1 MVQTGTGIS
10 KQHSHHLSTACGA
23 AAPQQTHRALRR
35 LLALALLLLA
45 ATTAMAQQY
54 YVFSFTSGNTT
65 YYLAPNDAG
74 TEIDD
79 NKTNFDYSCVWSLNS
94 GQLQNVKTGL
104 YFDMFTDSPYN
115 RLQETAPSKTFS
127 IYDDKLTYQSNPY
140 RYYLLFYDGGWDCA
154 RSGYSSYRAA
164 ASGVDEITVQAGVV
178 VNIIPAV
185 GEDGVIAIG
194 ETTADYAASQ
204 ATYTP
209 AYTGYAYDGIT
220 VSPSNVATTTVV
232 MNQSGSQWIWNTSN
246 SGASVSNGVVT
257 LTDRAAVG
265 SGITFT
271 AQVIYNNCTSA
282 VASQTVAVRSTIDAP
297 AIAFN
302 DRTST
307 GATATL
313 TAVTGATIYYT
324 LDGTDPTTSSNL
336 YNASFSVTAGQEV
349 RAIAVLTLDGTTYSS
364 SIATKTYTPTSG
376 IEGNVVV
383 LYDYE
388 DHNWSYYSGDPNPCD
403 PTEYRN
409 PIRSLNPCNVKI
421 IYKGGSVSGASAVA
435 VSATE
440 NQNEFHYYETL
451 EKSGTNYPYT
461 TIPNPF
467 SKRPRLTSAT
477 GTTDGFY
484 GFNGWKVNSITGGSI
499 TGYSAG
505 STIPAETAI
514 TFVPTTTPSVN
525 GTDIVVELEAQWA
538 TAYVKE
544 CAANSLSTSGLTGGS
559 YERNFIVITSGD
571 SIGTEPSVPVTIS
584 AQYPDGTSAQ
594 GSTYIS
600 GDFTCDAD
608 TKFEYI
614 RINASSNTYT
624 ANNHDL
630 ILGRGISNN
639 GSVCVDMIQGI
650 SENKSDLNYT
660 IRLESGIYTGL
671 AFVRDDVTTY
681 VSGTNQVR
689 GILGSDYDRVI
700 MNDNSLEV
708 KITFKMADNVYYIGN
723 NVNHL
728 FDVTIKS
735 GKFQTDCSDQR
746 YENGTESNPANA
758 SGDSSFYVSIGDVY
772 TTPGKR
778 RLTILG
784 GVLASI
790 AGGIDS
796 SDYTKS
802 SDTSFYLRMKGGTI
816 RGSIYG
822 AGAYANATGV
832 RKYVITGGEVRGW
845 IGAGCNGTNNS
856 WPGGTLN
863 GNTFVYI
870 GGDVVVGKTQGN
882 QYYINASQGGNVFG
896 AGSGNSNYTTTGRV
910 NNSFVVIADAAH
922 VMGNVYAGGNMG
934 FARYTGS
941 LYVLGG
947 TIEGSAFGGS
957 NKKQGTNTIVN
968 MYGGTVKGG
977 VYGGSNLTGT
987 ISENTVVNVSGG
999 TVEGSVFG
1007 GGLGVRTRVLGNVD
1021 VTIGYANCT
1030 ENAPE
1035 LKINTNVY
1043 GGSQQGVVNSDDDY
1057 STSNR
1062 DTVWDMGTDYKS
1074 TKHTNVMV
1082 NNGHVVGSVYGGGFG
1097 EGDAAANVAGVVN
1110 VTVTGGRIENDVFG
1124 CNNQAGSP
1132 AGVVNVTI
1140 EGGSMDNV
1148 YGGGNEAAYGDGN
1161 LSGGNKEAPHVL
1173 MTGGEVRS
1181 SVYGGGKGA
1190 NATISEHTDVRVRGT
1205 AVVGKNVYGGGNA
1218 AAVTGSTHVE
1228 IGGQDQTAQQ

>member
-127 IYDDKLTYQSNPY
+127 IYDDKLTYQSNSY
-140 RYYLLFYDGGWDCA
+140 RYYLLFYNGRWDCA

-421 IYKGGSVSGASAVA
+421 IYKGGSVSGASPVA

-538 TAYVKE
+538 QAYVVTGD
-544 CAANSLSTSGLTGGS
+544 ADNINTTNLSNSVD
-559 YERNFIVITSGD
+559 YERNFIVITGR
-571 SIGTEPSVPVTIS
+571 GTLFAPSKPATVS
-584 AQYPDGTSAQ
+584 NRYPDGTIAS
-594 GSTYIS
+594 STAS
-600 GDFTCDAD
+600 LTGDFTCAAD

-614 RINASSNTYT
+614 TIDADDNTYS

-630 ILGRGISNN
+630 ILGRGIARTSTATKNIYRVRGLSTN
-639 GSVCVDMIQGI
+639 VR
-650 SENKSDLNYT
+650 NDLNYT
-660 IRLESGIYTGL
+660 IRIESGIYQDV
-671 AFVRDDVTTY
+671 AFVCGTTTTSQSSSA
-681 VSGTNQVR
+681 SGSNNQVR
-689 GILGSDYDRVI
+689 GVLGNDYDRAKIENNDLLQVQRHII
-700 MNDNSLEV
+700 MGYKASYSSSSSKKNSL
-708 KITFKMADNVYYIGN
+708 FNV
-723 NVNHL
+723 V
-728 FDVTIKS
+728 IKS
-735 GKFQTDCSDQR
+735 GNLLTD
-746 YENGTESNPANA
+746 
-758 SGDSSFYVSIGDVY
+758 
-772 TTPGKR
+772 
-778 RLTILG
+778 
-784 GVLASI
+784 
-790 AGGIDS
+790 
-796 SDYTKS
+796 
-802 SDTSFYLRMKGGTI
+802 
-816 RGSIYG
+816 
-822 AGAYANATGV
+822 
-832 RKYVITGGEVRGW
+832 
-845 IGAGCNGTNNS
+845 
-856 WPGGTLN
+856 
-863 GNTFVYI
+863 
-870 GGDVVVGKTQGN
+870 
-882 QYYINASQGGNVFG
+882 
-896 AGSGNSNYTTTGRV
+896 
-910 NNSFVVIADAAH
+910 
-922 VMGNVYAGGNMG
+922 
-934 FARYTGS
+934 
-941 LYVLGG
+941 
-947 TIEGSAFGGS
+947 
-957 NKKQGTNTIVN
+957 
-968 MYGGTVKGG
+968 
-977 VYGGSNLTGT
+977 
-987 ISENTVVNVSGG
+987 
-999 TVEGSVFG
+999 
-1007 GGLGVRTRVLGNVD
+1007 
-1021 VTIGYANCT
+1021 
-1030 ENAPE
+1030 
-1035 LKINTNVY
+1035 
-1043 GGSQQGVVNSDDDY
+1043 
-1057 STSNR
+1057 
-1062 DTVWDMGTDYKS
+1062 
-1074 TKHTNVMV
+1074 
-1082 NNGHVVGSVYGGGFG
+1082 
-1097 EGDAAANVAGVVN
+1097 
-1110 VTVTGGRIENDVFG
+1110 
-1124 CNNQAGSP
+1124 
-1132 AGVVNVTI
+1132 
-1140 EGGSMDNV
+1140 
-1148 YGGGNEAAYGDGN
+1148 
-1161 LSGGNKEAPHVL
+1161 
-1173 MTGGEVRS
+1173 
-1181 SVYGGGKGA
+1181 
-1190 NATISEHTDVRVRGT
+1190 
-1205 AVVGKNVYGGGNA
+1205 
-1218 AAVTGSTHVE
+1218 
-1228 IGGQDQTAQQ
+1228 